1 MTPVDRVAGEAPLPQ
16 APELRWRRGAL
27 PIGSKTFIMG
37 IINITDDS
45 SYVPGFL
52 GDPDGAVAQGLR
64 FVAEGA
70 DILDVGGESARS
82 DVPAVEAQEEIERV
96 APVIE
101 RLVRE
106 VEVPISIDSY
116 KPAVAEAAIAAG
128 ASIIN
133 DIGGFK
139 LGLGT
144 AEVAARTGAALVVNY
159 TYERPRVHPSP
170 PPQREDLIGEHLAFL
185 RERIE
190 MAERAGV
197 PREAIIIDPGIGFG
211 KSYDEDFEVLRRLA
225 DFRALGRPILAG
237 VSRKEFLGTALGLPP
252 KELLEAT
259 AAATALAIAH
269 GADIVRVH
277 DVEAMTRAARVADAV
292 VRGRL
297 GDFAP
302 TPDSWPNPAG
312 K

>member
-1 MTPVDRVAGEAPLPQ
+1 MSRPDPVARKAPS
-16 APELRWRRGAL
+16 PEPPALRWRRGAL
-27 PIGSKTFIMG
+27 PIGTKTFIMG
-37 IINITDDS
+37 IINVTDDS

-52 GDPDGAVAQGLR
+52 GDPEGAVAQGVR
-64 FVAEGA
+64 FVADGA

-82 DVPAVEAQEEIERV
+82 DVPAVEPQEEIERV

-101 RLVRE
+101 RLARE
-106 VEVPISIDSY
+106 VDVPISIDSY

-139 LGLGT
+139 LGVGT

-185 RERIE
+185 REGIE
-190 MAERAGV
+190 TAERAGV
-197 PREAIIIDPGIGFG
+197 PREATIIDPGIGFG

-225 DFRALGRPILAG
+225 DFRALGRPVLVG
-237 VSRKEFLGTALGLPP
+237 VSRKEFLGAALGLPP
-252 KELLEAT
+252 EELLEAT
-259 AAATALAIAH
+259 AAATALAISH

-277 DVEAMTRAARVADAV
+277 DVGAMARVARAADAV

-302 TPDSWPNPAG
+302 GPDSWPHPAEG
-312 K
+312 